1 MNADAEARRAD
12 ADQGAGSL
20 SCSANQTR
28 LRLRNTARSTHEP
41 VLMNIQTS
49 RNYLHVC
56 ICQTSVRSVP
66 VTVFWSWGWNWTS
79 HDICTE
85 HHMTSVL
92 TRTLNLN
99 LTEWVKC
106 VHTVNMIRS
115 DPLRCEA
122 VGRMSSSFFH
132 SVSVYRSIFCL
143 SLILYIS
150 LSHSRCVTEGRIQ
163 G

>member
-1 MNADAEARRAD
+1 MPRRDEQTQIKAQVHFHVLLIKHD
-12 ADQGAGSL
+12 CASETLPDPLTSQCSWIFKRAGIIYM
-20 SCSANQTR
+20 CA
-28 LRLRNTARSTHEP
+28 
-41 VLMNIQTS
+41 
-49 RNYLHVC
+49 
-56 ICQTSVRSVP
+56 SVRHQFVQYLWLCSDHE
-66 VTVFWSWGWNWTS
+66 GG
-79 HDICTE
+79 TE

-106 VHTVNMIRS
+106 VYTVNMIRS

-132 SVSVYRSIFCL
+132 SVSGYRSIFCL

>member
-49 RNYLHVC
+49 GAGIIYMC
-56 ICQTSVRSVP
+56 ASVRHQFVQYLWLCSDHE
-66 VTVFWSWGWNWTS
+66 GG
-79 HDICTE
+79 TE

-143 SLILYIS
+143 SLILYFS